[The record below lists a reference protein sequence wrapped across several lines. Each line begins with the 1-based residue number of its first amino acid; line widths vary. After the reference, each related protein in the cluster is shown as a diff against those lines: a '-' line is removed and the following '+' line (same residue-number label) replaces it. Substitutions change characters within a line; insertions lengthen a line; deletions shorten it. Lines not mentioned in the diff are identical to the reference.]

1 MKIIILITILNITL
15 ASADWQESIR
25 KADEL
30 LDKSEYDKAL
40 QYAQQSLKFAENE
53 FGKESLYYAQS
64 LSKIAETYYLSSKF
78 DDALQYFT
86 QSKNIYL
93 AIGEGKHPGYARIIN
108 NISVILQ
115 QMGRFYEAEPYLN
128 EAIALKRSQGLT
140 KDVSY
145 AKSINNL
152 AQLYIE
158 IGKFNEAEP
167 LLIEAL
173 EIKKNSEGTDNQS
186 YGLSL
191 LNLGM
196 LYRKL
201 GNNQK
206 ASVQLE
212 NAVKILKKHRGEY
225 DSETEKAELNLAY
238 TYLALGK
245 QKEAK
250 SILAKYSDDK
260 AMKARLNNPD
270 YPSTLYNLAL
280 LHWSFEESNKAKEL
294 LNLAMDLTEKNFGNG
309 HPLFASCLNALGTIN
324 WIEGDLT
331 KAKQYLENCLHI
343 RKQILGDKHPDY
355 ATTINNLAGLNKD
368 LGNFD
373 VADKL
378 YKEAFSLYLEL
389 IDNYFNF
396 LSEEE
401 KSRFFN
407 SFKERFEMFNCYV
420 ITRYEENPKLLNDM
434 FDIQLET
441 KAILINSSKK
451 VRNAIQNSNNPEL
464 IAAYN
469 SWLEKRENLARLY
482 TLSKREI
489 ESQNINIEALKD
501 TITQL
506 EKYLSRNSSDF
517 HNSYIKQKLT
527 WKDIQTKLKPDEALI
542 DIIRF
547 RFFERGNSDE
557 IYYAFLILTK
567 ETTQNPKLVLL
578 KNGRQLEE
586 LYIKNYLNSI
596 NLRIKDKESYKA
608 FWEPI
613 DRIIQDKKKIFI
625 SPDGIYYK
633 ININTLLK
641 PDDSFVIDSKII
653 KILTNSADYLN
664 LSHKFDKKNKSS
676 SLFGNADFNAPLKD
690 INPKL
695 VEVSD
700 SKVKPTSQATLSE
713 LHYTKAEIEKI
724 SEILNKK
731 GWTVKTY
738 FGKNASENNIKSQ
751 NSPNILHIATH
762 GFFLSDLDLKY
773 RKRAFGVDMELAA
786 ENPLLRSGLL
796 LAGCIDSYFYGNQY
810 YGEFENG
817 ILFANEAM
825 NLKLDETELLVLS
838 ACETGLGE
846 IRNGEGVYGL
856 QRAFIV
862 AGVKNLLMSLW
873 KIDDQATYELMT
885 EFYNQLANDKTISD
899 AFAIAQKKLKENY
912 KSPYYWGSF
921 VLIGN

>member
-1 MKIIILITILNITL
+1 MKAIILILSINLLIAN
-15 ASADWQESIR
+15 SDWQESIR

-30 LDKSEYDKAL
+30 IDKKEYSKAL
-40 QYAQQSLKFAENE
+40 DYALESLKFAENE

-64 LSKIAETYYLSSKF
+64 LSKIAETYYLSGKFNEALDYFVKSK
-78 DDALQYFT
+78 DL
-86 QSKNIYL
+86 YL
-93 AIGEGKHPGYARIIN
+93 ALDQRNHIGYARIIN

-115 QMGRFYEAEPYLN
+115 QSGRLNEAEPYLN
-128 EAIALKRSQGLT
+128 EAISLKRSQGLT

-158 IGKFNEAEP
+158 TGKYYEAEP

-173 EIKKNSEGTDNQS
+173 EIKKNTEGIDNQS

-201 GNNQK
+201 GNNEK
-206 ASVQLE
+206 AIGYLE
-212 NAVKILKKHRGEY
+212 NAAKILRKHRGEF

-238 TYLALGK
+238 TYLSLGK

-250 SILAKYSDDK
+250 LILTKSTDEK
-260 AMKARLNNPD
+260 AMKIRQNNPD
-270 YPSTLYNLAL
+270 YPSTLFNLAL
-280 LHWSFEESNKAKEL
+280 LHWAFEESEKAKDL
-294 LNLAMDLTEKNFGNG
+294 LNQAMDMTEKKFGNG
-309 HPLFASCLNALGTIN
+309 HPLYSSCLNALGTIY
-324 WIEGDLT
+324 WIEGDLS
-331 KAKQYLENCLHI
+331 KAKNYLENSLQL
-343 RKQILGDKHPDY
+343 RKFILGDKHPDY
-355 ATTINNLAGLNKD
+355 ATTLNNLAGLYKD
-368 LGNFD
+368 MGYFNE
-373 VADKL
+373 ADRL
-378 YKEAFSLYLEL
+378 YKEAFALYLEL

-420 ITRYEENPKLLNDM
+420 ITRYEENPKLLNEM
-434 FDIQLET
+434 FDIQLKT
-441 KAILINSSKK
+441 KAVIINSSKK
-451 VRNAIQNSNNPEL
+451 IRDAIQNSNNAEL
-464 IAAYN
+464 ISTFN
-469 SWLEKRENLARLY
+469 LWLEKSKKLALYY
-482 TLSKREI
+482 TLTKREI
-489 ESQNINIEALKD
+489 QSQNINIEAIKD
-501 TITQL
+501 TINQL
-506 EKYLSRNSSDF
+506 EKYLSRYSSIF
-517 HNSYIKQKLT
+517 QSSYEKRKLT

-542 DIIRF
+542 DVIRF
-547 RFFERGNSDE
+547 RFFERGNSED
-557 IYYAFLILTK
+557 IYYAFLIITK
-567 ETTQNPKLVLL
+567 ETKDNPKLVLL
-578 KNGRQLEE
+578 RNGKQLEE

-596 NLRIKDKESYKA
+596 KLRIKDKESYKA

-613 DRIIQDKKKIFI
+613 DKIIQDKQKIYI
-625 SPDGIYYK
+625 SPDGVYYK

-641 PDDSFVIDSKII
+641 PDDSYIIDSKVI

-664 LSHKFDKKNKSS
+664 LSYKVDKKIKSS
-676 SLFGNADFNAPLKD
+676 IIFGNPDFNAPLKE
-690 INPKL
+690 INPNIVKI
-695 VEVSD
+695 SD
-700 SKVKPTSQATLSE
+700 SQENPTKHTGISE
-713 LHYTKAEIEKI
+713 LLFTKLEIEKI
-724 SEILNKK
+724 SEILINK
-731 GWTVKTY
+731 GWNVITY
-738 FGKNASENNIKSQ
+738 QGKNASENNLKSI

-762 GFFLSDLDLKY
+762 GFFFSDLDIKY

-796 LAGCIDSYFYGNQY
+796 LAGAGDSYLQRNQF

-817 ILFANEAM
+817 ILYAQEAM
-825 NLKLDETELLVLS
+825 NLRLDETELLVLS

-846 IRNGEGVYGL
+846 IKNGEGVYGL

-873 KIDDQATYELMT
+873 KIDDEATYELMV
-885 EFYNQLANDKTISD
+885 EFYKQLANNKTISE
-899 AFAIAQKKLKENY
+899 AFAIAQKKLKENF

-921 VLIGN
+921 LLIGT